1 MHKPDCLFCKIIEG
15 DVPSNKVYENE
26 RVYAF
31 DDISPMMPVHTLVIP
46 KNHYDNIAD
55 GITDEDM
62 AALMQAV
69 GTVAEIKGIRESG
82 FRTIV
87 NTNDDACQ
95 TVHHV
100 HVHVLG
106 GEQMNDGNPSAK

>member
-1 MHKPDCLFCKIIEG
+1 MHDPNCLFCKIIEG
-15 DVPSNKVYENE
+15 EVPSTKVYENE
-26 RVYAF
+26 SVYAF
-31 DDISPMMPVHTLVIP
+31 DDISPMMPTHTLVIP

-55 GITDEDM
+55 DIPADELGR
-62 AALMQAV
+62 LMQGAV
-69 GTVAEIKGIRESG
+69 DVARLKGLVGDG
-82 FRTIV
+82 FRIIV

-106 GEQMNDGNPSAK
+106 GEKMNDGNPRVS